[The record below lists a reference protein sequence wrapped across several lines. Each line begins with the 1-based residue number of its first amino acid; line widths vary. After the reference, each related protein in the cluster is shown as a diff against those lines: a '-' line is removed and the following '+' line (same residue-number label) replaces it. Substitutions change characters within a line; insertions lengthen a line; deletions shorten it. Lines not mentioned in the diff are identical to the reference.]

1 MPRPPFV
8 WEVHVRQ
15 EVLEDEVEK
24 LRELPYTLWREVV
37 RTPMTRVVAGRDG
50 RTYRLD
56 VRAAYTAGGGED
68 IRVTVSLRSSVL
80 RRHLLRSGFV
90 ISPGNTFVA

>member
-24 LRELPYTLWREVV
+24 LRELPHTVWREVV
-37 RTPMTRVVAGRDG
+37 RTPMTRVVSGRDG

-56 VRAAYTAGGGED
+56 VRAAFVGGSDD
-68 IRVTVSLRSSVL
+68 IRVTVSLRSFLL
-80 RRHLLRSGFV
+80 RRRLLRSAFV
-90 ISPGNTFVA
+90 ITSDNQLVA

>member
-8 WEVHVRQ
+8 WETHVRQ

-24 LRELPYTLWREVV
+24 LQELPYTLWREVV
-37 RTPMTRVVAGRDG
+37 RTPMTRVVSGRDG

-56 VRAAYTAGGGED
+56 VRAAYTGSDHED
-68 IRVTVSLRSSVL
+68 IRVTVSLRSSLL
-80 RRHLLRSGFV
+80 RRRLMRSGFV
-90 ISPGNTFVA
+90 ISPTNTFVA